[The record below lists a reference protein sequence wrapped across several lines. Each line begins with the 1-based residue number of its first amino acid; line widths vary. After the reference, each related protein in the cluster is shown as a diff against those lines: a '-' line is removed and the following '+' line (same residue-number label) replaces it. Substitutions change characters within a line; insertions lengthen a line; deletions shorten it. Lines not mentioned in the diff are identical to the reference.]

1 MQKGAFYYDE
11 KQIISNST
19 IIAITLRIAESR
31 LEKKNNGQS
40 SYELFENFNYH
51 KISELIH

>member
-1 MQKGAFYYDE
+1 MWKGVFYYDE

>member
-31 LEKKNNGQS
+31 FEEKNNGQS
-40 SYELFENFNYH
+40 SDELFENFNYH
-51 KISELIH
+51 KISELIY